1 MYKSTSESGESTR
14 PRERPT
20 DLVLAYEISNAT
32 YARMRR
38 VLGDEHLSTRQA
50 LSFRDHVVDIFHDA
64 RQIVAEYEGSAE
76 ELSVKINK
84 NATWAAASQFKAMG
98 ASKAEI
104 LAVLPVFRRFR
115 THIAPPYLFLQHE
128 YKNHH
133 YC

>member
-1 MYKSTSESGESTR
+1 M
-14 PRERPT
+14 
-20 DLVLAYEISNAT
+20 
-32 YARMRR
+32 
-38 VLGDEHLSTRQA
+38 
-50 LSFRDHVVDIFHDA
+50 DIFHDA